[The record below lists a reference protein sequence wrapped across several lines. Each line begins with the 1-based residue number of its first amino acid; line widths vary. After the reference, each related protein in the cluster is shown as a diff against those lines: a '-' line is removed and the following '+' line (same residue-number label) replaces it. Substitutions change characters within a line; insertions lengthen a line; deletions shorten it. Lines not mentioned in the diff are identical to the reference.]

1 MDEFSKMAAREREA
15 NRIARRQ
22 WFWLHFA
29 VYLTTQVFL
38 VITWALGDSTFP
50 WYVYPL
56 FGWGIFIAAHA
67 VYAFVV
73 KTPEEIMIERES
85 RTSEGRG

>member
-1 MDEFSKMAAREREA
+1 MDEFGEMAAREREA

-38 VITWALGDSTFP
+38 VIIWALGDSTYP
-50 WYVYPL
+50 WYIYPL
-56 FGWGIFIAAHA
+56 FGWGILIAAHA

-85 RTSEGRG
+85 RTSEGRD

>member
-1 MDEFSKMAAREREA
+1 MDEFGKMAAREREA

-38 VITWALGDSTFP
+38 VITWALGDTDFP
-50 WYVYPL
+50 WYIFPL

-73 KTPEEIMIERES
+73 KTPEEIMVERES
-85 RTSEGRG
+85 RRSEGQD

>member
-1 MDEFSKMAAREREA
+1 MDEFAELAAKEREA

-29 VYLTTQVFL
+29 VFATTQAL
-38 VITWALGDSTFP
+38 LILIWALSDETYP
-50 WYVYPL
+50 WYIFPL
-56 FGWGIFIAAHA
+56 FGWGILIAAHA

-73 KTPEEIMIERES
+73 KAPEEIMIEREA
-85 RTSEGRG
+85 RRRDGQK